1 MGFAPVRRAA
11 TFPLLFGR
19 SAVLGWQS
27 TQEELNHLKKQI

>member
-11 TFPLLFGR
+11 TFPLLFDR

-27 TQEELNHLKKQI
+27 TQEEPDRLKKQS